1 MAKSKKKQRQKAFEI
16 FEGNAA
22 AQEALKQAFQKK
34 GSSGQKI
41 TNKEVQAIIAAGGT
55 EGQLKQLVDRVQ
67 SSGGRLRIGGA
78 VNTYKDISKTFD
90 AIREQQSSSGTG
102 ADGGDTD
109 TGIEFPDYG
118 SQISAALSAADDK
131 YTDLLDQMKI
141 DQEAMEERQRTANL
155 VSARRMRAA
164 GRAPN
169 LQIKSAGETPETAG
183 TQGFRRRKEQFRKKK
198 FRGLA
203 QIAAQGA
210 ANQLVN
216 I

>member
-1 MAKSKKKQRQKAFEI
+1 MGKTTKSQRKKAFAI

-22 AQEALKQAFQKK
+22 AQAALKQAFSK
-34 GSSGQKI
+34 GGKSGKKI
-41 TNKEVQAIIAAGGT
+41 TNKEIGQIAAAGAT
-55 EGQLKQLVDRVQ
+55 YEQLNQLVDRVDR
-67 SSGGRLRIGGA
+67 SSGRLRIGTVDVGSYFPGQA
-78 VNTYKDISKTFD
+78 V
-90 AIREQQSSSGTG
+90 GTG
-102 ADGGDTD
+102 DDSGDDGFQFPE
-109 TGIEFPDYG
+109 IPDYG
-118 SQISAALSAADDK
+118 SQITDALAAADEK
-131 YTDLLDQMKI
+131 YQGLIDQMKI
-141 DQEAMEERQRTANL
+141 DQEAMEERQRQANL
-155 VSARRMRAA
+155 ISARRMRAA

-183 TQGFRRRKEQFRKKK
+183 TQGFRRRKEQFRRKK